1 MARVLIIDD
10 DSGVRTLLRDLL
22 EDAGYEVIDAD
33 NGDSGFNLYAANPA
47 DLVLTDIYMP
57 KSEGI
62 ETIRNLCRA
71 FPGDKIVAMS
81 GIDLNGPPDFLSIAK
96 KLGAEGSLTKPF
108 DRASLLATVRDIL
121 KKP

>member
-57 KSEGI
+57 
-62 ETIRNLCRA
+62 
-71 FPGDKIVAMS
+71 MS
-81 GIDLNGPPDFLSIAK
+81 Q
-96 KLGAEGSLTKPF
+96 T
-108 DRASLLATVRDIL
+108 RTQRVRRESPSGF
-121 KKP
+121 KEPNSSKG

>member
-57 KSEGI
+57 KSGSKRSA
-62 ETIRNLCRA
+62 TFAGRFPVTRSSRCRE
-71 FPGDKIVAMS
+71 
-81 GIDLNGPPDFLSIAK
+81 SI
-96 KLGAEGSLTKPF
+96 
-108 DRASLLATVRDIL
+108 
-121 KKP
+121 